1 MTQAQANLLKRYTSQ
16 IVLTYDSD
24 GAGIKAAL
32 RAIPILKEAGMT
44 VKVLNMKPYKDP
56 DEFIKN
62 LGADAYRE
70 RIEQASGSF
79 LFEISQLYGE
89 YDMNDPESKT
99 KFHRAVASRLCTF
112 TAELERKNYMEAVC
126 DVYHIPYDSMG
137 QLVKEEARRTS
148 LTGLTREERP
158 EKRERR
164 QEKEDGIQIS
174 QKLLLTWLIEAPQL
188 YHKIKNLLSPEDF
201 TEDLY
206 RRVAEMV
213 WDQLETGLV
222 NPAGIVNHFIN
233 DEEEYKTVAGLFNT
247 RLRGTMTREEQEK
260 AFTETVY
267 RVKKNSL
274 DQKSRSASDMSVLQ
288 ELIKEQAALNALHIT
303 FD

>member
-1 MTQAQANLLKRYTSQ
+1 
-16 IVLTYDSD
+16 
-24 GAGIKAAL
+24 
-32 RAIPILKEAGMT
+32 
-44 VKVLNMKPYKDP
+44 
-56 DEFIKN
+56 
-62 LGADAYRE
+62 
-70 RIEQASGSF
+70 
-79 LFEISQLYGE
+79 
-89 YDMNDPESKT
+89 
-99 KFHRAVASRLCTF
+99 
-112 TAELERKNYMEAVC
+112 
-126 DVYHIPYDSMG
+126 
-137 QLVKEEARRTS
+137 
-148 LTGLTREERP
+148 
-158 EKRERR
+158 
-164 QEKEDGIQIS
+164 
-174 QKLLLTWLIEAPQL
+174 
-188 YHKIKNLLSPEDF
+188 
-201 TEDLY
+201 
-206 RRVAEMV
+206 MV